1 MLRKLWLLMKWLIII
16 LVILVV
22 LAYLFLR
29 FAPTFGGKPD
39 AKTQEKFLR
48 QSTLMVKFL
57 KI

>member
-39 AKTQEKFLR
+39 AKTQEKISASKHFNGEI
-48 QSTLMVKFL
+48 FN
-57 KI
+57 